1 MKGAP
6 APGPSLP
13 SQSSRELLPP
23 SPGARA
29 EGRQGQVTDKQT
41 PSFRRPAQIPSV
53 MARVPA
59 AWESSPWCVIQA
71 VTNEQ
76 SWVGSDG
83 GAVPTQRHGGE
94 LVQKEARERVYPGLA
109 EGFEG
114 RRKASSGRERLVGRG
129 RSLKRTAPG
138 PILSPGYSS
147 GSGYLCSGVPAWGK
161 GPRKT
166 QTSCLSP
173 AICPLLGSPVQKG
186 VGGHLVLGMLPPPP

>member
-41 PSFRRPAQIPSV
+41 QSFRPAQIPSV

-59 AWESSPWCVIQA
+59 AWDSSPWCVIQA

>member
-1 MKGAP
+1 M
-6 APGPSLP
+6 
-13 SQSSRELLPP
+13 
-23 SPGARA
+23 
-29 EGRQGQVTDKQT
+29 
-41 PSFRRPAQIPSV
+41 
-53 MARVPA
+53 
-59 AWESSPWCVIQA
+59 
-71 VTNEQ
+71 
-76 SWVGSDG
+76 
-83 GAVPTQRHGGE
+83 
-94 LVQKEARERVYPGLA
+94 QKEARERVYPGLA

-173 AICPLLGSPVQKG
+173 AICPSLGSPLQKG
-186 VGGHLVLGMLPPPP
+186 VGEASCFGDAATSSMKTSMPAPSTPAPRGVSLLNIPKPFYIDDASQTSHVAHHINYLFPSQFLRRQNPFKLL